1 MICSLPN
8 LPLPGASDFGGG
20 DEMQKGHGQWM
31 QAGTKP
37 FCLGYKMDVS
47 ENCGTPKS
55 SILIGFSIINHPF
68 WGTPIFG
75 NLQMLIIDII
85 RFLIGYWFSECCP
98 NHLRCLFSGGW
109 IPKRS
114 GSAEKY
120 PWLGD
125 FLPWICKSKP
135 NLGISP
141 RGQLFEP
148 RVGGWFFAA
157 FVAIVRTRCA
167 KGCSKDAAPWLQYQ
181 NKAALPLA
189 LVTIQWYSFFVTFF
203 CQPDQGCL

>member
-85 RFLIGYWFSECCP
+85 RFLI
-98 NHLRCLFSGGW
+98 
-109 IPKRS
+109 
-114 GSAEKY
+114 AT
-120 PWLGD
+120 D
-125 FLPWICKSKP
+125 FLNVAQTICDVCFQEVGFPKEVEVLRSIP
-135 NLGISP
+135 DWETFYLEYVRANRISAYLLGGSF
-141 RGQLFEP
+141 LSLEL
-148 RVGGWFFAA
+148 
-157 FVAIVRTRCA
+157 VADFSQRC
-167 KGCSKDAAPWLQYQ
+167 CNCKD
-181 NKAALPLA
+181 PL
-189 LVTIQWYSFFVTFF
+189 
-203 CQPDQGCL
+203 C